1 LEVLTTDFLI
11 EILFEVFVEAM
22 FAIVP
27 DGHRSKAVR
36 VIAVTIALAV
46 LIGVIALF
54 IWGIVL
60 LEDGNKW
67 GDLPIAVSIL
77 ISLAWM
83 IAGIARACK
92 QGE

>member
-1 LEVLTTDFLI
+1 MDFLI
-11 EILFEVFVEAM
+11 EILFEVFLEAM

-67 GDLPIAVSIL
+67 GGLPITASIL
-77 ISLAWM
+77 LSLAWFA
-83 IAGIARACK
+83 AGLIISK
-92 QGE
+92 DK

>member
-1 LEVLTTDFLI
+1 MDFLI

-27 DGHRSKAVR
+27 EKHRNKAVT
-36 VIAVTIALAV
+36 VIAYIIALAV

-67 GDLPIAVSIL
+67 GGLL
-77 ISLAWM
+77 ITASVLLSLAWFA
-83 IAGIARACK
+83 AGIIIRK
-92 QGE
+92 DE

>member
-1 LEVLTTDFLI
+1 MDFLI

-67 GDLPIAVSIL
+67 GHLPITASVL
-77 ISLAWM
+77 LCLAWFA
-83 IAGIARACK
+83 AGLVIRK
-92 QGE
+92 GE

>member
-1 LEVLTTDFLI
+1 MDFLI

-36 VIAVTIALAV
+36 VIAYIIALAV

-67 GDLPIAVSIL
+67 GGLPITASVL
-77 ISLAWM
+77 LCFAWFT
-83 IAGIARACK
+83 AGLVIRK
-92 QGE
+92 GE

>member
-1 LEVLTTDFLI
+1 MDFLI
-11 EILFEVFVEAM
+11 QILFEVFVEAM

-36 VIAVTIALAV
+36 VIAYIIALAV

-67 GDLPIAVSIL
+67 GVLPITASVL
-77 ISLAWM
+77 LCLAWFA
-83 IAGIARACK
+83 AGLIIREDK
-92 QGE
+92 

>member
-1 LEVLTTDFLI
+1 MDFLI

-27 DGHRSKAVR
+27 EKHRNKAVR
-36 VIAVTIALAV
+36 VIAYIIALAV

-67 GDLPIAVSIL
+67 GGLPITASVL
-77 ISLAWM
+77 LSLAWFA
-83 IAGIARACK
+83 AGLIISK
-92 QGE
+92 DE

>member
-1 LEVLTTDFLI
+1 MEFLV
-11 EILFEVFVEAM
+11 EILFEVFLEAM

-27 DGHRSKAVR
+27 ENHQSKAVR
-36 VIAVTIALAV
+36 VIACIIALAV

-54 IWGIVL
+54 VWGIVL
-60 LEDGNKW
+60 LEDGKKW
-67 GDLPIAVSIL
+67 GGWPIAVSIL

>member
-1 LEVLTTDFLI
+1 MDFLI

-36 VIAVTIALAV
+36 VIACIIALAV
-46 LIGVIALF
+46 LVGVIALF

-60 LEDGNKW
+60 LEDGKKW
-67 GDLPIAVSIL
+67 GSLPITASVL
-77 ISLAWM
+77 LCLAWFV
-83 IAGIARACK
+83 AGLIISEGK
-92 QGE
+92 

>member
-1 LEVLTTDFLI
+1 MEFLV
-11 EILFEVFVEAM
+11 EILFEVFLEAM

-27 DGHRSKAVR
+27 KNHQSKAVR
-36 VIAVTIALAV
+36 VIACIIALAV

-54 IWGIVL
+54 VWGIVL
-60 LEDGNKW
+60 LEDGKKW
-67 GDLPIAVSIL
+67 GALPITVSVL

-83 IAGIARACK
+83 IVGIARACK

>member
-1 LEVLTTDFLI
+1 MEFLF
-11 EILFEVFVEAM
+11 EILFEVFVEVM

-27 DGHRSKAVR
+27 EKHRNKAVT
-36 VIAVTIALAV
+36 VVAYIIALAV

-67 GDLPIAVSIL
+67 GGLPITASVL
-77 ISLAWM
+77 ISLAW
-83 IAGIARACK
+83 IAAGLIIRK
-92 QGE
+92 GE

>member
-1 LEVLTTDFLI
+1 MDFLI

-27 DGHRSKAVR
+27 ENHQSKAVR

-67 GDLPIAVSIL
+67 GGLPITASVL
-77 ISLAWM
+77 LSLAWFA
-83 IAGIARACK
+83 AGIIIRK
-92 QGE
+92 DE